1 LTGACV
7 FHDFCC
13 HQVIYIFEEYSLD
26 TDRRELRRGPQLI
39 TVEPQVFDLLCFLI
53 TKRHHVVSKDDLI
66 ATVWGG
72 RIVSESTIGSR
83 ITAARQA
90 IGDSGEAQR
99 LIRTFPRKG
108 FRFIGKTREDGRDR
122 KVDQGSDES
131 SDPIAHHSRQPEK
144 PSIAVL
150 PFTNLSGDSEQDYFA
165 EGIAED
171 IINELSRFSS
181 IFVLARNSS
190 FQYRDT
196 PLDAE
201 LVGRELDANYI
212 VEGSV
217 RRINLQIRVSVR
229 LIDAAT
235 GRHVWAERYDLR
247 IEELFSVQDEIVRA
261 IVTSCEHRIVDR
273 EAELVTR
280 RPPDSWLA
288 YDFFLQARHDL
299 ADYQTYARA
308 EASLL
313 CALEADPG
321 FAEAYAM
328 LTHVEMAKYW
338 KNGDSSHIDKA
349 KECARRSLSLDAR
362 QSAGHNAMSLVCAFD
377 DRMDLALLYVNS
389 ALTLNPNNSLAGV
402 NRAQWLAFSG
412 KCAEA
417 LEELEVLLK
426 RDPVPP
432 SWYWDTMGSVL
443 FQLKRYQDA
452 IDAYSMVIDRQSWQL
467 AYTAAS
473 LAYLGRTEEARLQI
487 DGLLSSHPDMNVSK
501 MLEIERWQTPEARN
515 HLVDGLRRAGLPE

>member
-1 LTGACV
+1 M
-7 FHDFCC
+7 
-13 HQVIYIFEEYSLD
+13 IYIFEDYSLD
-26 TDRRELRRGPQLI
+26 IDRRELRRGPQLI

-53 TKRHHVVSKDDLI
+53 AKRDRVVGRDDLI
-66 ATVWGG
+66 DSIWGG

-83 ITAARQA
+83 ITAARHA

-108 FRFIGKTREDGRDR
+108 FRFVGEAREDGQGGT
-122 KVDQGSDES
+122 VDHA
-131 SDPIAHHSRQPEK
+131 SDPSTAQRSDSDPKARHSRQSEE

-150 PFTNLSGDSEQDYFA
+150 PFTNLSDDPEQDYFA

-181 IFVLARNSS
+181 VFVLARNSS
-190 FQYRDT
+190 FQYRNR
-196 PLDAE
+196 PLDIKAI
-201 LVGRELDANYI
+201 GRELDANYV

-217 RRINLQIRVSVR
+217 RRAGRQIRVSVR

-235 GRHVWAERYDLR
+235 GRHIWAEHYDR
-247 IEELFSVQDEIVRA
+247 QIEELFSVQDEIVRA
-261 IVTSCEHRIVDR
+261 VVTSSEHRIARR
-273 EAELVTR
+273 EAELVAR
-280 RPPDSWLA
+280 RAPDSWLA

-299 ADYQTYARA
+299 ADYEGYAKA

-313 CALEADPG
+313 HVLDIDPK

-338 KNGDSSHIDKA
+338 KDGDTSHIDKA
-349 KECARRSLSLDAR
+349 KDYARRSLSLDPNK
-362 QSAGHNAMSLVCAFD
+362 SAGHNAMSLVCAFN
-377 DRMDLALLYVNS
+377 DRMDLALVHVNR
-389 ALTLNPNNSLAGV
+389 ALTLNPSSTLAAV

-412 KCAEA
+412 NCTEA
-417 LEELEVLLK
+417 IEELEVLLK
-426 RDPVPP
+426 RDPIPP
-432 SWYWDTMGSVL
+432 SWYWDTQGSVL

-452 IDAYSMVIDRQSWQL
+452 IDAYSMVIDRQPWQL

-473 LAYLGRTEEARLQI
+473 LAYLGRIEEARLQI
-487 DGLLSSHPDMNVSK
+487 ESLLSADPVMNVSK
-501 MLEIERWQTPEARN
+501 MINIERWQTPEARD
-515 HLVDGLRRAGLPE
+515 HLIEGLRRAGLPG